1 MSSQSNTS
9 KSSLD
14 WFKWLVVTAIVAVGV
29 YGNYY
34 FAEESLLYRVL
45 ALLALA
51 IVALLVAMT
60 TNKGREYNQ
69 LRKEAWVEVRKVVW
83 PTRQE
88 TTQTTLVVVG
98 VVIIVAL
105 ILWAIDTLLGLI
117 VSWVI
122 G

>member
-1 MSSQSNTS
+1 MSSQTNTTN
-9 KSSLD
+9 SSLD
-14 WFKWLVVTAIVAVGV
+14 WFKWLIVAVIVAAGV

-34 FAEESLLYRVL
+34 FAEQSLLYRVL

-51 IVALLVAMT
+51 IVALLVSLT
-60 TNKGREYNQ
+60 TAKGREYNQ

-83 PTRQE
+83 PTKQE

-98 VVIIVAL
+98 VVVVVAL
-105 ILWAIDTLLGLI
+105 ILWAIDTLLGLV